1 MAESIRIIQKKG
13 AVNRQINDSIK
24 NAMKLIMENR
34 KKAEILKAESKLEET
49 TVA

>member
-1 MAESIRIIQKKG
+1 MAESVRIIQKKG
-13 AVNRQINDSIK
+13 AVNRQINDSLK
-24 NAMKLIMENR
+24 LVMKLIEENR